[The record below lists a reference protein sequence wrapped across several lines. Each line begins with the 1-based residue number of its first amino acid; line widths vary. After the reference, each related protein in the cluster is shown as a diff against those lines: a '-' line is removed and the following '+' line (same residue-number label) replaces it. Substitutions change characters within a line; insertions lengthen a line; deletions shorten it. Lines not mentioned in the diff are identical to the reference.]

1 MNQNFLLHMDP
12 DILVYADALVAMELA
27 YIRRIY
33 EDRIYFKLQ
42 NWIFRYKKPPL
53 VDRFYILW
61 NAGMYSIT

>member
-1 MNQNFLLHMDP
+1 MLPKWRMNQNFLLHMDP

-42 NWIFRYKKPPL
+42 N
-53 VDRFYILW
+53 
-61 NAGMYSIT
+61 